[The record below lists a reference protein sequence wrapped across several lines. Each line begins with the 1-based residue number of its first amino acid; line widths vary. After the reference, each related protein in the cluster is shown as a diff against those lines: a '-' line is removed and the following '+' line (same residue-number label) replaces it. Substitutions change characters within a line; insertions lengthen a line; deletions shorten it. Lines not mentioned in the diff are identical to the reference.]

1 MKTFVIFICIISI
14 ALCGCKS
21 GLFSKKSQ
29 KTTDSQKVEKNVP
42 SDKKTK
48 TTPNQLQIV
57 LSGRIKSVNEKG
69 GFVIISFPLGKMP
82 MIGQRLW
89 VYRDGNRVGVVKI
102 TGPQMDFNIAADI
115 IDGEA
120 KIDDEVRLE

>member
-1 MKTFVIFICIISI
+1 MRALGIFICVTLIT
-14 ALCGCKS
+14 LCGCKS

-29 KTTDSQKVEKNVP
+29 KTTDTQKIEKNVP

-48 TTPNQLQIV
+48 TTPNQLQNI
-57 LSGRIKSVNEKG
+57 LSGRIKSVNEKA
-69 GFVIISFPLGKMP
+69 GFVIISFPLGKVP
-82 MIGQRLW
+82 IIGQRLW
-89 VYRDGNRVGVVKI
+89 VYRGGNRVGVVKI

-115 IDGEA
+115 LDGEA